1 MKSLYK
7 KLTFALVAVSW
18 AALFATSLMAQA
30 RGPAVSGQVKDQSG
44 LPIPAVTVTL
54 TGPGGAA
61 LVAQT
66 NEEGKY
72 AFHNLPPGTYT
83 VQIVLKGF
91 ATFEKTGVV
100 IAPGSAE
107 VVDAQMQV
115 SLEKQQVTVQE
126 QTQGVSTSSDSNAS
140 QLVLKGADLNALSDD
155 PDELSDE
162 LSALAGPAAGPNGG
176 QIYIDGFTGGTLP
189 PKSSILEIIVN
200 QSPFSAEYDRL
211 GFGRIQIITKPGS
224 EKFHGMGFFNFGDSV
239 FNSRNPFS
247 PTRPSY
253 STKMGEANVGG
264 PMGKKA
270 SFFFDFER
278 RDIGQAAV
286 ISAITVDPANFNNVI
301 PFNESVLDPNH
312 RTELGPRFDFQLT
325 PKNTMTVRY
334 RWEGG
339 GQIND
344 GLSAFTLPSQAYNR
358 TNTEQTFQLTETAV
372 VSARTVNNLHF
383 QWNGNANNNVGST
396 PGPTISVL
404 GAFTGGGSSTIL
416 NNVNQDNY
424 EIQNITRTSL
434 GNHQLEYG
442 GRWRDSNFWENSQG
456 GFNGLFTFGAQPA
469 TATHGAITPIEAY
482 QLTLAGLA
490 NNLTLA
496 QIVAQ
501 GNGGGPSQFSVTTGT
516 PVASINQY
524 DLGVFAQDDWK
535 MKPNF
540 TLSYGLRY
548 EIQNQISD
556 HHDIAP
562 RIGFA
567 WGLGGKGSKPKTV
580 IRAGAGVFYDR
591 FGQNLTLQALRLN
604 VNGALEQRFVTS
616 NPACFP
622 ASLSTVSFQCPINP
636 QTTYQVASGLQA
648 PYVFQEAIGIERQLP
663 KNITVA
669 VTYTN
674 SHGVHQ
680 LRTRDINAPLPD
692 GSRPFGGTQE
702 IFQYESS
709 GIFNQSQLITNI
721 NARVSPRFSLFGFY
735 TLNSAH
741 SNTDGA
747 GSFPANQYDLSS
759 EYGPASFNVRHRLF
773 LGGSMAG
780 PLGTRFSP
788 FVTASSG
795 GPFDITI
802 GQDIYGDTLYN
813 ARPAFAAPGA
823 TGPNIVSTAY
833 GTFNLTPGPGDTV
846 IPRNYG
852 VGPGQFSFNLRFAKT
867 FNFGGEKTSPS
878 GGGGGWGGGGHEGG
892 RGPGGG
898 LGPGGLSGG
907 GMPGR
912 GMFGSNSNKR
922 YGLEFSIFARNLF
935 NSTNLGT
942 PVGNLSSPLFGH
954 SNSTAGGFFSSSANR
969 MFQMGLRF
977 TF

>member
-1 MKSLYK
+1 MKK
-7 KLTFALVAVSW
+7 WFKNFALGLVAVCW
-18 AALFATSLMAQA
+18 GTIFASSLLAQA
-30 RGPAVSGQVKDQSG
+30 RGPALSGQVKDQSG
-44 LPIPAVTVTL
+44 LPIPGITVTL

-66 NEEGKY
+66 SEDGKY
-72 AFHNLPPGTYT
+72 AFRNLPDGTYS
-83 VQIVLKGF
+83 IKIALKGF
-91 ATFEKTGVV
+91 ATFEKTGIV
-100 IAPGSAE
+100 IAPGKPE
-107 VVDAQMQV
+107 VVDAEMVV
-115 SLEKQQVTVQE
+115 SLEKEQVTVNE

-162 LSALAGPAAGPNGG
+162 LQALAGPSAGPNGG

-200 QSPFSAEYDRL
+200 QSPFSAEYDKL

-224 EKFHGMGFFNFGDSV
+224 DKFHGMGFFNFGDSA

-278 RDIGQAAV
+278 RNIGQAAV
-286 ISAITVDPANFNNVI
+286 IDALVLDSSNNIV
-301 PFNESVLDPNH
+301 PFSESVLDPSH

-325 PKNTMTVRY
+325 PKNALTVRY

-339 GQIND
+339 GQTNA
-344 GLSAFTLPSQAYNR
+344 GLGAFTLPSQATTTLNR
-358 TNTEQTFQLTETAV
+358 EQTVQVTETAL
-372 VSARTVNNLHF
+372 VSARTVNNFHF
-383 QWNGNANNNVGST
+383 QWNGNTNNNVGNT
-396 PGPTISVL
+396 PGATISVL
-404 GAFTGGGSSTIL
+404 GAFTGGGLSAVLSNTS
-416 NNVNQDNY
+416 QDNY
-424 EIQNITRTSL
+424 ELQNITRTAV
-434 GNHQLEYG
+434 GNHQFEYG
-442 GRWRDSNFWENSQG
+442 GRWRESSFWENSQG
-456 GFNGLFTFGAQPA
+456 GFNGGYTFNSIG
-469 TATHGAITPIEAY
+469 AY
-482 QLTLAGLA
+482 QLTVVGLA
-490 NNLTLA
+490 NGLTAA
-496 QIVAQ
+496 QIAAQ
-501 GNGGGPSQFSVTTGT
+501 GGGPSQFAITAGT
-516 PVASINQY
+516 PVSAINQY
-524 DLGVFAQDDWK
+524 DLGIFAQDDWK

-548 EIQNQISD
+548 ETQNQISD
-556 HHDIAP
+556 HHDVAP

-567 WGLGGKGSKPKTV
+567 WGVGGKGSRPKTV

-591 FGQNLTLQALRLN
+591 FGENLTLQALRLN
-604 VNGALEQRFVTS
+604 GVVEQRFVVA
-616 NPACFP
+616 NPDFFP
-622 ASLSTVSFQCPINP
+622 TIPSLATLQANLSP
-636 QTTYQVASGLQA
+636 QTIYKVAPNVQA
-648 PYVFQEAIGIERQLP
+648 PYTFQEALGIERQLP

-680 LRTRDINAPLPD
+680 LRSRDINAPLP
-692 GSRPFGGTQE
+692 GGTRPFGGTQD

-709 GIFNQSQLITNI
+709 GIFNQSQLIANI
-721 NARVSPRFSLFGFY
+721 NARVSTRFSLFGFY

-747 GSFPANQYDLSS
+747 GTFPANQYDLSS
-759 EYGPASFNVRHRLF
+759 EYGQAQFNVRQRLF

-795 GPFDITI
+795 SPFDITI
-802 GQDIYGDTLYN
+802 GQDVYGDTLYN
-813 ARPAFAAPGA
+813 ARPAFAASGA
-823 TGPNIVSTAY
+823 TGPNIMATSF
-833 GTFNLTPGPGDTV
+833 GTFNLTPGPGDTI

-867 FNFGGEKTSPS
+867 ISFGGEKTSPS
-878 GGGGGWGGGGHEGG
+878 SQGGGWGGGPGG
-892 RGPGGG
+892 DHHGGPGGPGGG

-907 GMPGR
+907 GGPGR
-912 GMFGSNSNKR
+912 GGMFGGGNSNKR
-922 YGLEFSIFARNLF
+922 YSLEFSVFARNLF
-935 NSTNLGT
+935 NTTNLAT

-954 SNSTAGGFFSSSANR
+954 SNSTAGGFFTSSANR
-969 MFQMGLRF
+969 MFQLGLRF
-977 TF
+977 SF

>member
-1 MKSLYK
+1 MKKWFRDFTL
-7 KLTFALVAVSW
+7 LIAAMGW
-18 AALFATSLMAQA
+18 AAIFAGSLLAQT
-30 RGPAVSGQVKDQSG
+30 RGAALSGQVNDQTG
-44 LPIPAVTVTL
+44 LPIPGITVML

-66 NEEGKY
+66 DEAGKY
-72 AFHNLPPGTYT
+72 AFRNLPPGTYSLR
-83 VQIVLKGF
+83 VALKGF
-91 ATFEKTGVV
+91 ATFEKAGIV
-100 IAPGSAE
+100 IGPGNPQ

-115 SLEKQQVTVQE
+115 SMEKQQVTVQE
-126 QTQGVSTSSDSNAS
+126 QAQGVSTSSDNNAS
-140 QLVLKGADLNALSDD
+140 QLVLKGTDLNALSDD

-162 LSALAGPAAGPNGG
+162 LQALAGPSAGPNGG

-224 EKFHGMGFFNFGDSV
+224 DKLHGMGFFNFGDSV

-247 PTRPSY
+247 PNRPSY
-253 STKMGEANVGG
+253 NTKMGEGNIGG

-270 SFFFDFER
+270 SFFFDVER

-286 ISAITVDPANFNNVI
+286 INALTLDSSNNIV
-301 PFNESVLDPNH
+301 PFSESVLDPNH

-325 PKNTMTVRY
+325 PKNTLMVRY

-339 GQIND
+339 GQDNA
-344 GLSAFTLPSQAYNR
+344 GLSAFTLPTQAYNVINR
-358 TNTEQTFQLTETAV
+358 EQTVQLTETAL

-383 QWNGNANNNVGST
+383 QWNGNTNNNVGST
-396 PGPTISVL
+396 PGATISVL
-404 GAFTGGGSSTIL
+404 GAFTGGGSSTVL
-416 NNVNQDNY
+416 NNSSNDNY
-424 EIQNITRTSL
+424 EIQNITRTAL

-456 GFNGLFTFGAQPA
+456 GYNGSYTFSTIAAYQISIKGIANGLTPAEIAAQ
-469 TATHGAITPIEAY
+469 
-482 QLTLAGLA
+482 
-490 NNLTLA
+490 
-496 QIVAQ
+496 
-501 GNGGGPSQFSVTTGT
+501 GGGPTQFSITAGT
-516 PVASINQY
+516 PVAAINQY
-524 DLGVFAQDDWK
+524 DLGLFAQDDWK

-548 EIQNQISD
+548 ETQNQISD
-556 HHDIAP
+556 HRDFAP

-567 WGLGGKGSKPKTV
+567 WGIGGKGSRPKTV
-580 IRAGAGVFYDR
+580 LRAGAGVFYDR
-591 FGQNLTLQALRLN
+591 FGQNLTLQAMRLN
-604 VNGALEQRFVTS
+604 GVVEQRIVVS
-616 NPACFP
+616 NPNFFP
-622 ASLSTVSFQCPINP
+622 TIPSLSTLQANFSP
-636 QTTYQVASGLQA
+636 QTIYTIQPNVQA

-680 LRTRDINAPLPD
+680 LRARDINAPLPD
-692 GSRPFGGTQE
+692 GTRPFGGKQE

-721 NARVSPRFSLFGFY
+721 NARISPGFTLFGFY
-735 TLNSAH
+735 TINSAH

-747 GSFPANQYDLSS
+747 GTFPANQYDLSS
-759 EYGPASFNVRHRLF
+759 EYGQATFNVRQRLF

-795 GPFDITI
+795 SPFNITI
-802 GQDIYGDTLYN
+802 GQDVYGDTMYN
-813 ARPAFAAPGA
+813 ARPALAAAGA
-823 TGPNIVSTAY
+823 TGPNIVSTPY
-833 GTFNLTPGPGDTV
+833 GTFNLAPGPGDTI

-852 VGPGQFSFNLRFAKT
+852 VGPGQFSLNMRFAKT
-867 FNFGGEKTSPS
+867 FSFGGEKTSA
-878 GGGGGWGGGGHEGG
+878 GGDGGGWGGGHHGG
-892 RGPGGG
+892 PPGGG

-907 GMPGR
+907 GGPGR
-912 GMFGSNSNKR
+912 AIFGSSSNKR
-922 YGLEFSIFARNLF
+922 YSLEFSIFARNLL
-935 NSTNLGT
+935 NTTNLAT
-942 PVGNLSSPLFGH
+942 PVGNLTSPLFGR
-954 SNSTAGGFFSSSANR
+954 SNSTAGGFFTSSANR
-969 MFQMGLRF
+969 MFMAGLRF

>member
-1 MKSLYK
+1 MRKLYK
-7 KLTFALVAVSW
+7 NFALAL
-18 AALFATSLMAQA
+18 AAFGWVTLFASVLLAQTRAGSLN
-30 RGPAVSGQVKDQSG
+30 GQVNDQTG
-44 LPIPAVTVTL
+44 LPIPGITVTL
-54 TGPGGAA
+54 TGPGGTE

-72 AFHNLPPGTYT
+72 VFHNLPAGTYS
-83 VQIVLKGF
+83 VRVELKGF
-91 ATFEKTGVV
+91 GTFEKTGIV
-100 IAPGSAE
+100 IAPGKPE
-107 VVDAQMQV
+107 VVDARMEV

-126 QTQGVSTSSDSNAS
+126 QTQGVSTNADSNAS
-140 QLVLKGADLNALSDD
+140 QLVLRGADLNALSDD

-162 LSALAGPAAGPNGG
+162 LAALAGPSAGPNGG

-224 EKFHGMGFFNFGDSV
+224 DKFHGMGFFNFGDSV

-278 RDIGQAAV
+278 RNIGQAAV
-286 ISAITVDPANFNNVI
+286 ISAVTLDNAFNIV
-301 PFNESVLDPNH
+301 PFSDSILDPNH

-339 GQIND
+339 GQDNA

-358 TNTEQTFQLTETAV
+358 TNTEQTFQLTETALL
-372 VSARTVNNLHF
+372 SARTVNNFHF
-383 QWNGNANNNVGST
+383 QWNGEANNNVGTT
-396 PGPTISVL
+396 PGATISVL
-404 GAFTGGGSSTIL
+404 GAFTGGGSSNIL

-424 EIQNITRTSL
+424 EFQNITRMSL
-434 GNHQLEYG
+434 GNHQVEFG
-442 GRWRDSNFWENSQG
+442 GRLRNSNFWENSQG
-456 GFNGLFTFGAQPA
+456 GYNGAFTFNS
-469 TATHGAITPIEAY
+469 IEAY
-482 QLTLAGLA
+482 QLTAMGMANGL
-490 NNLTLA
+490 TPA
-496 QIVAQ
+496 QIAAQ
-501 GNGGGPSQFSVTTGT
+501 GGGPSQFTLTAGT
-516 PVASINQY
+516 PVASISQY
-524 DLGVFAQDDWK
+524 DLGIFAQDDWK

-548 EIQNQISD
+548 ETQNQISD
-556 HHDIAP
+556 HSDIAP

-567 WGLGGKGSKPKTV
+567 WGLGGKGSRPKTV
-580 IRAGAGVFYDR
+580 IRAGAGIFYDR

-604 VNGALEQRFVTS
+604 GVHQQQFVIPNPDFFPTVPSSDSLEA
-616 NPACFP
+616 N
-622 ASLSTVSFQCPINP
+622 LSP
-636 QTTYQVASGLQA
+636 QTIYTVQPDVRT

-680 LRTRDINAPLPD
+680 LRARDINAPLPD
-692 GSRPFGGTQE
+692 GTRPFGGTQN
-702 IFQYESS
+702 IFQYESG
-709 GIFNQSQLITNI
+709 GIFNQAQLITNI
-721 NARVSPRFSLFGFY
+721 NARVSPRFSMFGFY

-741 SNTDGA
+741 SNTDGS
-747 GSFPANQYDLSS
+747 GDFPANQYDLSS
-759 EYGPASFNVRHRLF
+759 EYGPASFNVRHRVF
-773 LGGSMAG
+773 LGGSIAG

-788 FVTASSG
+788 FMSASSG
-795 GPFDITI
+795 RPFDITI
-802 GQDIYGDTLYN
+802 GQDIYGDSLYN
-813 ARPAFAAPGA
+813 ARPAFAAAGA
-823 TGPNIVSTAY
+823 TGPDIVATPF
-833 GTFNLTPGPGDTV
+833 GTFNLAPGPSDTI
-846 IPRNYG
+846 IPRNYA
-852 VGPGQFSFNLRFAKT
+852 VGPGQFSLNMRFAKT
-867 FNFGGEKTSPS
+867 FNFGGEKSSSTGDS
-878 GGGGGWGGGGHEGG
+878 GGYRGGGRHGGG
-892 RGPGGG
+892 GPGGG

-907 GMPGR
+907 GGGMR
-912 GMFGSNSNKR
+912 GMFGSNANKR
-922 YGLEFSIFARNLF
+922 YSLEFSIFARNLL
-935 NSTNLGT
+935 NTTNLGS

-954 SNSTAGGFFSSSANR
+954 SNSSAGGFFSSSANR
-969 MFQMGLRF
+969 MFQAGLRF